1 MVLMDIWQTLEIEPT
16 PDQKAIKRAYAKK
29 LKITRPDE
37 NPGAFQDLHQAY
49 KLALQEAEYWDE
61 HEHTEI
67 VSVENQDTDNQHNIE
82 DIGNQNN
89 ASIIAPDNIALDI
102 APIDEQISENPA
114 SNNSQEEISNPTQE
128 EIPVN
133 PYQVEGERILGIT
146 SMLLSS
152 QGEQAKAKS
161 WEFIIESPFIL
172 EDQFNWRLGL
182 ELLRVIHEHNLNHVA
197 KVSSLVGQE
206 ALTYLNSI
214 FNWMDNRYHVTRA
227 LGDEYNTW
235 LDMIKDNTES
245 EKDYRDKIR
254 GGKNLLLQQ
263 KNTAPT
269 IQTSQRKS
277 SLAFSRFCAFFLD
290 SIFLIILIGLLANGE
305 NTNNNQAISTQ
316 AWGILS
322 IIVIFI
328 YFFGFEASILQGTP
342 GKRIMKLAVVTEQGE
357 APGFLPATLRT
368 LCFFAFYI
376 FFFVLAPAL
385 LGLTKIFGPAAAI
398 IPICI
403 QLYGIYLATKAITLY
418 DKISKTRVI
427 QI

>member
-1 MVLMDIWQTLEIEPT
+1 MDIWQTLEIEPT

-29 LKITRPDE
+29 LKVTRPDE
-37 NPGAFQDLHQAY
+37 NPEAFQDLHNAY
-49 KLALQEAEYWDE
+49 KMALQEAEYWDE
-61 HEHTEI
+61 NEQTEV
-67 VSVENQDTDNQHNIE
+67 VSVENQNAENQNNVE
-82 DIGNQNN
+82 DIGNQNKV
-89 ASIIAPDNIALDI
+89 SIIDSDNIALDI

-114 SNNSQEEISNPTQE
+114 SNHSQEEISNPTQE

-206 ALTYLNSI
+206 VLTYLNSI

-245 EKDYRDKIR
+245 EKNYRDKIR

-269 IQTSQRKS
+269 QTTEKKS
-277 SLAFSRFCAFFLD
+277 SLAFSRFCAIFLD
-290 SIFLIILIGLLANGE
+290 SIFLGILIGLLANGE
-305 NTNNNQAISTQ
+305 NTNNNQAISSQ
-316 AWGILS
+316 ALGILS

-328 YFFGFEASILQGTP
+328 YFCGFEASILQGTP
-342 GKRIMKLAVVTEQGE
+342 GKRIMKLAVITEQGE
-357 APGFLPATLRT
+357 APGFLRATIRT
-368 LCFFAFYI
+368 LCFFTF
-376 FFFVLAPAL
+376 FLFFVAV
-385 LGLTKIFGPAAAI
+385 
-398 IPICI
+398 IPILFVFITPVLATVSWLI
-403 QLYGIYLATKAITLY
+403 QLGGIYLALKPVNIY

>member
-29 LKITRPDE
+29 LKVTRPDE
-37 NPGAFQDLHQAY
+37 NPEAFQDLHNAY
-49 KLALQEAEYWDE
+49 KIALQEAEYWDE
-61 HEHTEI
+61 DARTEI
-67 VSVENQDTDNQHNIE
+67 VPQDAD
-82 DIGNQNN
+82 NQNN
-89 ASIIAPDNIALDI
+89 VNIIEPDNIVLDI
-102 APIDEQISENPA
+102 DRIDAPVSENKT
-114 SNNSQEEISNPTQE
+114 SNNSQEEVSSQIQE

-182 ELLRVIHEHNLNHVA
+182 ELLRTIHEHNLNHVA
-197 KVSSLVGQE
+197 KVTSLVGQE

-263 KNTAPT
+263 KNTAP
-269 IQTSQRKS
+269 IQTTERKS
-277 SLAFSRFCAFFLD
+277 SSAFSRFCAFFLD
-290 SIFLIILIGLLANGE
+290 SIFLFILIGLLANGE

-328 YFFGFEASILQGTP
+328 YFCGFEASILQGTP

-385 LGLTKIFGPAAAI
+385 LGLTKILGPAAAI

-427 QI
+427 HI